1 MALNPVL
8 REIVTRAADRG
19 RRVMLQREVARE
31 ALVGAVA
38 DEIYSATPDD
48 TDLDTLALADMI
60 VERLEAMGVEL
71 PKPRLSVRAETKR
84 EAT

>member
-1 MALNPVL
+1 M
-8 REIVTRAADRG
+8 R
-19 RRVMLQREVARE
+19 QREMARE

-60 VERLEAMGVEL
+60 VERLENMGIDL
-71 PKPRLSVRAETKR
+71 PKPRISIRA
-84 EAT
+84 ATQHAA

>member
-1 MALNPVL
+1 MALNPAL
-8 REIVTRAADRG
+8 REIVARAADRD
-19 RRVMLQREVARE
+19 RRVMRQREMARE

-60 VERLEAMGVEL
+60 VERLENMGIDL
-71 PKPRLSVRAETKR
+71 PKPRISIRA
-84 EAT
+84 ATQHAA